1 MQDELIP
8 LEEETGEFED
18 YGVAPASSDNSI
30 SAVLVILTSIF
41 MVISIAL
48 IAFRLHTAYDFFK
61 SKDDIQKKEKSIS
74 NISPR

>member
-1 MQDELIP
+1 MQDELVP

-18 YGVAPASSDNSI
+18 SYGVAPASSDSI

-41 MVISIAL
+41 LVISIAM

-61 SKDDIQKKEKSIS
+61 SKEDIQKKERSIR
-74 NISPR
+74 SPR